1 MRIEIYNISYFSFS
15 FKLNENKKVQLKKFG
30 LEIGGYKKIFT
41 GEGGLKYFKKKW
53 GLDEKRVE
61 NMEGIS
67 APQRNYGLC
76 SIQ

>member
-1 MRIEIYNISYFSFS
+1 MVWRVGVTRN
-15 FKLNENKKVQLKKFG
+15 
-30 LEIGGYKKIFT
+30 FT
-41 GEGGLKYFKKKW
+41 GEVGLKYFKKKW

-61 NMEGIS
+61 NIEGIS